1 MTELPPLAAAD
12 RFRLLQDQL
21 TIRDEARAKTQR
33 AWNRLFSDSQRQ
45 TKLIEAD
52 VHLGERRIQER
63 RDIAE
68 GDRVAQVLFRGQES
82 VLDWIDN
89 DEAFVW
95 RRGFIEDEL
104 SGSRDGRE
112 LGEGVFLN
120 GLEGDRN
127 NTSELRSLDLRN
139 KDLRQ
144 QLVEREGRI
153 VERRIQE
160 RNDAIRQEAD
170 LRRSVERIRSSDSP
184 VDGGIDASRGAIV
197 DVFG

>member
-1 MTELPPLAAAD
+1 MIELPSLAAAD
-12 RFRLLQDQL
+12 RFRLVQDQL

-33 AWNRLFSDSQRQ
+33 AWSRLVSDNHRQ
-45 TKLIEAD
+45 AKLIEAD

-68 GDRVAQVLFRGQES
+68 GDRVAQVLSRGQER

-89 DEAFVW
+89 DETFVW
-95 RRGFIEDEL
+95 RREFVEDEL
-104 SGSRDGRE
+104 NGLRDGRE
-112 LGEGVFLN
+112 LDKGVFLH

-127 NTSELRSLDLRN
+127 NTSELRSFDLRN
-139 KDLRQ
+139 KELRQ
-144 QLVEREGRI
+144 QLLERKGRI

-170 LRRSVERIRSSDSP
+170 LRRSVERIRNLDP
-184 VDGGIDASRGAIV
+184 QVDGAIDASRGAIV

>member
-1 MTELPPLAAAD
+1 MTELPSLAAAD

-21 TIRDEARAKTQR
+21 TVRDEARAKTQR
-33 AWNRLFSDSQRQ
+33 AWSRLFSDGQRQ
-45 TKLIEAD
+45 AKLIKAD

-68 GDRVAQVLFRGQES
+68 GDRAAQVLFRSQER
-82 VLDWIDN
+82 VQDRNNN
-89 DEAFVW
+89 DDAFVW

-104 SGSRDGRE
+104 NVSRDGRE
-112 LGEGVFLN
+112 LGEGVFLH
-120 GLEGDRN
+120 GLKGDRN

-170 LRRSVERIRSSDSP
+170 LRRSVERIRNSDSQ
-184 VDGGIDASRGAIV
+184 VDGGVDASRGAIV